1 MRKTINI
8 EVVREK
14 VNRMLRDS
22 HQDDHVDRAYREGV
36 ISILEDILHDTGNY
50 KGFRYLTQDEL
61 FTNCIPGVRRGE
73 DLSYEEKFIN
83 TDGTRRYY
91 Y

>member
-8 EVVREK
+8 ESVRTL
-14 VNRMLRDS
+14 VNNMLRDS
-22 HQDDHVDRAYREGV
+22 HQDDHVDRAYREGA
-36 ISILEDILHDTGNY
+36 ISVLENLLHDTGNY
-50 KGFRYLTQDEL
+50 RGFRYLTQDEL
-61 FTNCIPGVRRGE
+61 FKNCIPGVHRGE
-73 DLSYEEKFIN
+73 GLSYEEKFIN